1 MSTRMRRV
9 MAKLIESVLLA
20 ALSRR
25 EFCSEVAEG
34 TGVHSYAIDQMF
46 AAMINRC
53 RDLNLRL
60 GLTEKHARQ
69 KVLVLLT
76 VQTMNGIHTG
86 YHRIAL

>member
-1 MSTRMRRV
+1 
-9 MAKLIESVLLA
+9 
-20 ALSRR
+20 
-25 EFCSEVAEG
+25 
-34 TGVHSYAIDQMF
+34 MF